1 MTGWDGWMASPT
13 QWTWVWVNSEVY
25 SNGGCK
31 ESDMTEWLNWTE
43 LNWRSL
49 WEYCDWD
56 LYLGLTD
63 STHGFASVPQTS
75 CVHLIKSSSHCS
87 LAELLECSKVS
98 FWNVPKSGTWK
109 RKVYI
114 FICLLP
120 FVVTRMSGCMLLGSV
135 SSQQRFGVTDI
146 KALGVSLLS
155 TLGLGGGDES
165 QPFGSSFYVFFL
177 PLGLPYVNWA
187 GQECYLFY
195 LRSSLW
201 SFVLFSRAF
210 PLPFSHCHSELLFP
224 ILTT

>member
-135 SSQQRFGVTDI
+135 SSQQMGRDDPLEWEMATHSRILAWRIPWTEESG
-146 KALGVSLLS
+146 
-155 TLGLGGGDES
+155 GLQS
-165 QPFGSSFYVFFL
+165 MGS
-177 PLGLPYVNWA
+177 
-187 GQECYLFY
+187 
-195 LRSSLW
+195 
-201 SFVLFSRAF
+201 
-210 PLPFSHCHSELLFP
+210 
-224 ILTT
+224 